1 MKDERH
7 IVSIF
12 GGEPS
17 MTSGHLGRLLGRR
30 FWKIGQQVVTPPWQA
45 AAAFVGMKAICRSL
59 NLNFRIETSRPCT
72 KA

>member
-1 MKDERH
+1 
-7 IVSIF
+7 
-12 GGEPS
+12 

-59 NLNFRIETSRPCT
+59 NLNFRIETSRPRT